1 MDISFKDYYTILG
14 VSPAADTD
22 TIKSAF
28 RQKAKETHPDRTKQN
43 SYAQFVLIREAYD
56 ILTNPS
62 QRASYD
68 IVWNKYHVK
77 SEPEMTSLFDAFG
90 PPDDRYAQEW
100 EYFVL
105 HPEDYLSRFESTL
118 ALIKASLKS
127 IVISVC
133 IPVIVMMS
141 ILLGVTIAMVTLFV
155 FAIGITS
162 YSSLIAGT
170 IITLLMVKRFVE
182 ILQELFTRYSEIFAR
197 WIVKQLKGIPMAIG
211 KWVLYGTFSFIF
223 ILLVIYAA
231 AVVVSICSLSSFV
244 YFRIFVVAAG
254 VVAVAVISLSLYCA
268 FTVFTKALLHYPK
281 IRYTKIKVKN
291 NYLLESKRLLQ

>member
-1 MDISFKDYYTILG
+1 
-14 VSPAADTD
+14 
-22 TIKSAF
+22 
-28 RQKAKETHPDRTKQN
+28 
-43 SYAQFVLIREAYD
+43 
-56 ILTNPS
+56 
-62 QRASYD
+62 
-68 IVWNKYHVK
+68 
-77 SEPEMTSLFDAFG
+77 MTSLFDDFG

-118 ALIKASLKS
+118 ALIKASLRS
-127 IVISVC
+127 IAISVC
-133 IPVIVMMS
+133 IPVIVMIS
-141 ILLGVTIAMVTLFV
+141 IILGVTIAMVTLFV

-162 YSSLIAGT
+162 YSSLIAG
-170 IITLLMVKRFVE
+170 IVITLLMVKRFVE
-182 ILQELFTRYSEIFAR
+182 ISQELFTRYSEIFAR

-223 ILLVIYAA
+223 ILLVVYAA
-231 AVVVSICSLSSFV
+231 AVVASIQVFSSFV

-281 IRYTKIKVKN
+281 IRYTKIKAKN
-291 NYLLESKRLLQ
+291 NHLLESKRLLH